1 MFMVCLKFIYNIG
14 FVVLKREKSKT
25 AFENSSTE
33 EKQLI
38 FLASVQLF
46 SMAPKR

>member
-1 MFMVCLKFIYNIG
+1 MFKFIYNIG

-33 EKQLI
+33 ENN
-38 FLASVQLF
+38 
-46 SMAPKR
+46 